1 MEQIIPVVSTLY
13 WYSDTSLA
21 KKCEYLA
28 GYGQL
33 KPFSQFQIW
42 LAGKSHEEF
51 GDKST
56 SQVKTHSCQPTAR
69 HVDTEHS
76 WIAQQ
81 DGSFQLVHII

>member
-13 WYSDTSLA
+13 WYSDTLLA
-21 KKCEYLA
+21 KKCEYWT

-33 KPFSQFQIW
+33 KPFSQFHIW

-51 GDKST
+51 GNKSI
-56 SQVKTHSCQPTAR
+56 SHVKIRSFQLTAW

-76 WIAQQ
+76 WAAQQ
-81 DGSFQLVHII
+81 EGSFQPDHII